1 MISNLS
7 ILKKIL
13 IIGVLTLISFIIMS
27 TIFLIDEKNILI
39 TEKKSKLMNIVEIPY
54 SIIEFEYKS
63 FLDGKITEEEAKNNA
78 INAINKLRYDTSNYI
93 WINDNSLPYPKMI
106 MHPIAKSLDGKVLNS
121 EKFNCATLL
130 ENENNE
136 KTYTD
141 GKKNLFQSFVEVT
154 SKTKSGFVN
163 YLWAKPKVGG
173 GNTEELYEKL
183 SYVKRFDNWGWI
195 IGSGLYID
203 DVEKQFMDSLVD
215 IVFIVLFI
223 LLFLSIF
230 SFFIAKDIILKIVLL
245 DNGLSDFFRYL
256 NKETV
261 ELKMISI
268 ESDDEIGRMSKV
280 INQNIKKIQK
290 LISQDHELIEDVKK
304 IANEVKNG
312 KLDLRVRKNTQNE
325 NLEELKNIFNDMLET
340 TSRNVC
346 SDINKIARVLK
357 NYGQYDFRD
366 RIVDDSGNVVEGL
379 NNLAQI
385 INDMLVENKLN
396 GLKLSENSNV
406 LLTNVDKLN
415 VSSNEAAASLEQT
428 AASLEQITSNIR
440 SNTENIAKMSTYSNS
455 VTYSAKEGEKLANET
470 TLAMDEINIQV
481 NSINEAIAVIDQIA
495 FQTNILSLNAAVEA
509 ATAGE
514 AGRGFAV
521 VAQEV
526 RNLANRSAEAAR
538 EIKNIVENATKKAN
552 DGKEIA
558 GYMIE
563 GYKELNK
570 NILNTINLI
579 SDIEM
584 SSKEQLTG
592 IEQINCA
599 VTQLDQQTQ
608 QNAVIASQTHEVAIT
623 TDTIAKIIL
632 TNVDSK
638 EFLGK
643 DEVKI
648 NSVIDNE
655 TNVSN

>member
-1 MISNLS
+1 MLGNF
-7 ILKKIL
+7 K
-13 IIGVLTLISFIIMS
+13 T
-27 TIFLIDEKNILI
+27 
-39 TEKKSKLMNIVEIPY
+39 KSKLTLLSFIAILVMILLGIFVIINLKKVSNSLETVYKDRVIPLEQLKIIADEYAVNIVDTTHQTRNGNF
-54 SIIEFEYKS
+54 EFEKCIENINLAKTKIEKNWQAYISTTLTKDEEILVKDTQKLMINGNEIAEKIKTACQNKDS
-63 FLDGKITEEEAKNNA
+63 ILLTKITVDELYKKIDPIGEKISALISLQLEVAKQETESA
-78 INAINKLRYDTSNYI
+78 YDIY
-93 WINDNSLPYPKMI
+93 
-106 MHPIAKSLDGKVLNS
+106 
-121 EKFNCATLL
+121 E
-130 ENENNE
+130 
-136 KTYTD
+136 
-141 GKKNLFQSFVEVT
+141 T
-154 SKTKSGFVN
+154 SKT
-163 YLWAKPKVGG
+163 
-173 GNTEELYEKL
+173 
-183 SYVKRFDNWGWI
+183 
-195 IGSGLYID
+195 
-203 DVEKQFMDSLVD
+203 
-215 IVFIVLFI
+215 IVLFTI
-223 LLFLSIF
+223 LISLIIISILSYLIINDISEKLIKF
-230 SFFIAKDIILKIVLL
+230 KEGLLSFF
-245 DNGLSDFFRYL
+245 SYL
-256 NKETV
+256 NREKSNVNLLNINST
-261 ELKMISI
+261 
-268 ESDDEIGRMSKV
+268 DEFGDMANV
-280 INQNIKKIQK
+280 INQNIIKTKN
-290 LISQDHELIEDVKK
+290 LIEEDNQLIEEAKTVMTRVINGWYSQLIENKTQNTSLEEFK
-304 IANEVKNG
+304 NNVNKMIQETKTRFVHVNNVLDSYSENDFRPKLKMEQNDEKNG
-312 KLDLRVRKNTQNE
+312 VFEYLV
-325 NLEELKNIFNDMLET
+325 I
-340 TSRNVC
+340 
-346 SDINKIARVLK
+346 
-357 NYGQYDFRD
+357 
-366 RIVDDSGNVVEGL
+366 GL
-379 NNLAQI
+379 NNLQDTLT
-385 INDMLVENKLN
+385 NMLVENKLN